1 MTDKEKNEMIEKMIA
16 DPDWG
21 IAQLKAV
28 KARRENKKKALIHK
42 DQSRSSREN
51 QPSKN
56 RRNKRA

>member
-1 MTDKEKNEMIEKMIA
+1 MTDKEKNEMIEKMIS

-28 KARRENKKKALIHK
+28 KARRENKKALIHK
-42 DQSRSSREN
+42 DQSRNPREN